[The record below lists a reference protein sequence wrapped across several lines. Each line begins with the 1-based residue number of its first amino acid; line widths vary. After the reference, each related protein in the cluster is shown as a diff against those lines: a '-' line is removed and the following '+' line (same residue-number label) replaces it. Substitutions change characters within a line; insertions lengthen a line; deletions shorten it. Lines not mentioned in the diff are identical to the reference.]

1 MDKLLSL
8 FSDNLLPIFL
18 TAGAGYIVQKKLDID
33 PKSIS
38 RVIFY
43 LFSPALIF
51 TLLTENQVDSE
62 ISLKIIGYALSATI
76 LYGLIGWIASRI
88 LKFDRNLTVAV
99 MITVMFT
106 NAGNFGLSLNAFAFG
121 EEALS
126 FASLYFIMSA
136 IMIYTFGI
144 ALASMGKM
152 SFADSL
158 KRLFTYPTIYAVVLA
173 LLFNNIGWDL
183 PVPVSRS
190 VGLLSDAAIP
200 AMLVLLGMQ
209 LSSVDLKADVL
220 ALGTANLIRLA
231 IAPLLAIGLALLFN
245 LDGAAYQASVIEASM
260 PTAVMTTVLATE
272 FNVRP
277 RFVTSVVTLTTILSP
292 LMLTP
297 LISFLGG

>member
-1 MDKLLSL
+1 MDKLLNL
-8 FSDNLLPIFL
+8 FSENLLPIFL
-18 TAGAGYIVQKKLDID
+18 TAGAGYLVQKNLDID

-62 ISLKIIGYALSATI
+62 NSLKIIGYALSATI
-76 LYGLIGWIASRI
+76 LYGLIGWVASRI
-88 LKFDRNLTVAV
+88 LKFDRKLTVAV

-106 NAGNFGLSLNAFAFG
+106 NAGNFGLSLNGFAFG

-152 SFADSL
+152 SFVESL
-158 KRLFTYPTIYAVVLA
+158 KRLFTYPTIYAVGLA
-173 LLFNNIGWDL
+173 LLFNNMDWVL

-231 IAPLLAIGLALLFN
+231 VAPLLAIALALLFK

-297 LISFLGG
+297 LISFLGE

>member
-1 MDKLLSL
+1 LDKLLNL

-33 PKSIS
+33 PKTIS

-51 TLLTENQVDSE
+51 TLLTENQVDSD
-62 ISLKIIGYALSATI
+62 ISLKIIGYALSATT
-76 LYGLIGWIASRI
+76 LNGLIGWIASRI
-88 LKFDRNLTVAV
+88 LKFDRKLTVAV

-106 NAGNFGLSLNAFAFG
+106 NAGNFGLSLNSFAFG

-126 FASLYFIMSA
+126 FASLYFVMSA
-136 IMIYTFGI
+136 IMIYTIGI

-158 KRLFTYPTIYAVVLA
+158 KRLFTYPAIYAVILA

-231 IAPLLAIGLALLFN
+231 FAPLLAIGLAFLFK
-245 LDGAAYQASVIEASM
+245 LDGAAYQATVIEASM
-260 PTAVMTTVLATE
+260 PTAVMATVLATE